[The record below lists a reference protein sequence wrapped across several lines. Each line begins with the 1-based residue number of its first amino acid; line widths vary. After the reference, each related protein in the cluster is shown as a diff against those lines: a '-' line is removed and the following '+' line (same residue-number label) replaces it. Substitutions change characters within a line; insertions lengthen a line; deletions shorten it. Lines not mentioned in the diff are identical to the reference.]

1 MLVVEHITRSRELWV
16 TSRVGSG
23 SGWAMPTAA
32 TLPNPQ
38 GAFCLAD
45 PPLLP
50 PSFTCS
56 CGPCTVVTTR
66 CTPSRAL
73 QVMLAMRFVAVVP
86 DWTCAVVAGG
96 LCVCLACL
104 ALPVQTSKPLADSY
118 DLQSLPAC
126 ESSVSAAHPRP
137 RHLTI
142 YCGCCTPW
150 GVSPA
155 RGCAVCDV
163 PGAALDSVR

>member
-1 MLVVEHITRSRELWV
+1 MGDQQGRERQRLGNANRGD
-16 TSRVGSG
+16 TSKPARC
-23 SGWAMPTAA
+23 
-32 TLPNPQ
+32 
-38 GAFCLAD
+38 FCLAD
-45 PPLLP
+45 PPLLTL
-50 PSFTCS
+50 SFTSS
-56 CGPCTVVTTR
+56 CGPRTVVTTR

-73 QVMLAMRFVAVVP
+73 QVMLAMWFVAAVP

-137 RHLTI
+137 RHFTI
-142 YCGCCTPW
+142 YCGRCNPW

-163 PGAALDSVR
+163 PRPVLDSVR